1 MEVIMRK
8 ELIGVY
14 IVLVIL
20 IFSACSHSEKFDT
33 SAKLLRVYTDLQKEA
48 DWWIVSKE
56 ISEMS
61 IFVEAENIDTV
72 LFWIVPTGTET
83 WRERTLIG
91 YDKDGSNGWS
101 LTWEF
106 GDRTFHDRIFVQA
119 LGSDNSTQDTE
130 TIKVTTAEP

>member
-1 MEVIMRK
+1 MRK